1 MFTTGN
7 EDREK
12 CWGATIDCCSRG
24 RAVVPLQQ
32 RSLANPLW
40 AVRVRAMARAASTLL
55 ASIAALVN
63 MLGIG
68 DAVGETVRPAM
79 MGGADGEAAG
89 TT

>member
-1 MFTTGN
+1 M
-7 EDREK
+7 
-12 CWGATIDCCSRG
+12 IDCCSRG

-40 AVRVRAMARAASTLL
+40 AVRVRAMARVASTLL
-55 ASIAALVN
+55 ASITALVN
-63 MLGIG
+63 ILGIG
-68 DAVGETVRPAM
+68 VGETVRPAM